1 MKGAFEYCA
10 LMLISLPLIVLLFC
24 FVEILLGYQQSRHFQ
39 EYAISL
45 IEHHDR
51 YDDEVATLLYEEQA
65 ICQSCQIIVSEQD
78 HYYEVKVIFPIRLGI
93 IDVSMNGEIRTVT
106 KKRMI

>member
-10 LMLISLPLIVLLFC
+10 LMLVSLPLIVLLFC
-24 FVEILLGYQQSRHFQ
+24 FVEILFGYQQSRHLQ

-51 YDDEVATLLYEEQA
+51 YDDQIAQLLNEKQDICNNCSIFVNELEQ
-65 ICQSCQIIVSEQD
+65 
-78 HYYEVKVIFPIRLGI
+78 YYEVKVIFPIHLGI
-93 IDVSMNGEIRTVT
+93 INISMNGEVRTVT
-106 KKRMI
+106 KKIS